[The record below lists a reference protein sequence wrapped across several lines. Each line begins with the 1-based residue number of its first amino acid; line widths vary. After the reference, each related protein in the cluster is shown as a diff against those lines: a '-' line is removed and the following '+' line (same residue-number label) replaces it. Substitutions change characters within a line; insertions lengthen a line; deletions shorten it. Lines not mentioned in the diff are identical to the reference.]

1 MTPTHKP
8 QRQLVVDV
16 NGLEPDAIRV
26 VERIIQR
33 LLLGQKQYGP
43 LDLATNPRDW
53 RAEATEEF
61 LDGAIYLAMQSCRE
75 QG

>member
-1 MTPTHKP
+1 VKA
-8 QRQLVVDV
+8 VDV
-16 NGLEPDAIRV
+16 TGLEPDAIRV
-26 VERIIQR
+26 VERVVER
-33 LLLGQKQYGP
+33 LRLGQAQYGP

-61 LDGAIYLAMQSCRE
+61 LDGAIYLAMQSCKE